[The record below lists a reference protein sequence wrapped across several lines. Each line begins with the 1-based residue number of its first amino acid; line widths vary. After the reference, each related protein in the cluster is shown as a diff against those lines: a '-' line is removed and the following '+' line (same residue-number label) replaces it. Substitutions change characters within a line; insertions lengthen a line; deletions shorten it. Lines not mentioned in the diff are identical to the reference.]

1 MSFITNF
8 HVTSVSI
15 KIYNYFVYIR
25 LCYSS
30 IVKLDCLNLEFCMYS
45 EYGETWHKAG
55 MLANKQTV
63 FNDFQAAAE
72 YLIEQKYTTNNKC
85 V

>member
-1 MSFITNF
+1 MRFIPCP
-8 HVTSVSI
+8 V
-15 KIYNYFVYIR
+15 
-25 LCYSS
+25 CG
-30 IVKLDCLNLEFCMYS
+30 S

-72 YLIEQKYTTNNKC
+72 YLIEHKYTSPSRC
-85 V
+85 VCVCVCANDEFG